1 MRQIMRTRRYAIV
14 GAAAIFALS
23 GCGTDMQLGGGPTMV
38 TGSSSTVGETGAA
51 AQLVHCDH
59 ALGTAALVESEST
72 SLAQYGVTSPVPL
85 IRLMM
90 QQSGCFLVVDRGQ
103 AMHNMMRER
112 ELEKSGELR
121 AGSSFGGGQMVAADF
136 SVTPNVIFSQKNSQ
150 GYGAGLGL
158 VTGLIPYGGGLASGL
173 VGAAG
178 LGANVKFSEA
188 QTTLAVIDD
197 RSGIQVAM
205 AEGSASKK
213 DLSGVVGIVGGY
225 ANTDA
230 NKVVAAGFLDAYN
243 KMVAAIQSAGYSYKP
258 QPGQVLRPQQSQ

>member
-1 MRQIMRTRRYAIV
+1 MSSKLKAAI
-14 GAAAIFALS
+14 GAALIVALS
-23 GCGTDMQLGGGPTMV
+23 GCSTDMQLGGGPTMV
-38 TGSSSTVGETGAA
+38 TGSSSTTGETGAA

-136 SVTPNVIFSQKNSQ
+136 SVTPNVIFNQKNS
-150 GYGAGLGL
+150 GGMGAGLGL
-158 VTGLIPYGGGLASGL
+158 VTGLAGAFVPYAGL
-173 VGAAG
+173 VGAVG
-178 LGANVKFSEA
+178 LGGNVKFSEA
-188 QTTLAVIDD
+188 QTTLTVIDD
-197 RSGIQVAM
+197 RSGIQVTM

-213 DLSGVVGIVGGY
+213 DLSGVIGIVGGY
-225 ANTDA
+225 ADTDA
-230 NKVVAAGFLDAYN
+230 NKVVAAGFLDAYD

-258 QPGQVLRPQQSQ
+258 QPAQVLRPQQSK

>member
-1 MRQIMRTRRYAIV
+1 MRTKLKATI
-14 GAAAIFALS
+14 GAAVIFALT

-38 TGSSSTVGETGAA
+38 TGSSSTTGETGAA
-51 AQLVHCDH
+51 PQLVRCDKV
-59 ALGTAALVESEST
+59 LGTAALVESEST

-112 ELEKSGELR
+112 DLEKSGELR

-136 SVTPNVIFSQKNSQ
+136 SVTPNVIFSQKNSE
-150 GYGAGLGL
+150 GMGAGLGL
-158 VTGLIPYGGGLASGL
+158 VTGLIPYGGLASGL
-173 VGAAG
+173 VGAVG
-178 LGANVKFSEA
+178 LGTNVKFSEA
-188 QTTLAVIDD
+188 QTTLAVVDD

-225 ANTDA
+225 ADTAA
-230 NKVVAAGFLDAYN
+230 NKVIAAGFLDAYN
-243 KMVAAIQSAGYSYKP
+243 KMVAAIQSAGYSYKA
-258 QPGQVLRPQQSQ
+258 QAAEVLRPQQSN